1 MSKKNKWTYQRYG
14 IQGPGTDNDIQNIL
28 GGLITM
34 RTKMLVKYA
43 LMLEKIPVKGNDYY
57 EMMQYIRYHSKK
69 INNLREKLLMPE
81 SYYPFKQP

>member
-1 MSKKNKWTYQRYG
+1 
-14 IQGPGTDNDIQNIL
+14 
-28 GGLITM
+28 M

-69 INNLREKLLMPE
+69 INNLRGKLLMPE